1 MKKAKL
7 IVISGPSGVGKGT
20 IIKNLLKSEKH
31 KLAISMT
38 TRPIREG
45 EKHGVHY
52 YFVTKNEFIENI
64 KNNNFI
70 EYAEV
75 YKGIYYGTLKS
86 EVERTLKNNINVIL
100 EIDIE
105 GALNIKKIYKDAILI
120 FIEPPSIE
128 ELEKRLRERKT
139 EQEDKIIERINKAHY
154 ELKMKDKYDYIVIND
169 NVEKATKEIENI
181 IENETKEKVKWLW
194 S

>member
-105 GALNIKKIYKDAILI
+105 GALYIKKIYKDAILI

>member
-20 IIKNLLKSEKH
+20 IIKKLLKSEKH

-86 EVERTLKNNINVIL
+86 EVERTLKNNTNVIL

>member
-20 IIKNLLKSEKH
+20 IIKNLLKNKDH
-31 KLAISMT
+31 ALAISMT
-38 TRPIREG
+38 TRPKREG

-52 YFVTKNEFIENI
+52 YFVTKEEFIENI
-64 KNNNFI
+64 KNNNFV

-75 YKGIYYGTLKS
+75 YKDIYYGTLKS
-86 EVERTLKNNINVIL
+86 EIERILKNNINVIL

-105 GALNIKKIYKDAILI
+105 GALNIKKMYHDAILI

-154 ELKMKDKYDYIVIND
+154 ELKMKNKYDYVVVND
-169 NVEKATKEIENI
+169 DIEKATAKVEKI
-181 IENETKEKVKWLW
+181 IENETKEKVK
-194 S
+194 

>member
-38 TRPIREG
+38 TRPIRDG
-45 EKHGVHY
+45 EKNGIDY
-52 YFVTKNEFIENI
+52 YFVSKNEFKKNI
-64 KNNNFI
+64 KNNSFV

-75 YKGIYYGTLKS
+75 YKDIYYGTLKS
-86 EVERTLKNNINVIL
+86 EVEKILKNNTNVIL

-105 GALNIKKIYKDAILI
+105 GALNIKKIYKDAVLI
-120 FIEPPSIE
+120 FI
-128 ELEKRLRERKT
+128 
-139 EQEDKIIERINKAHY
+139 
-154 ELKMKDKYDYIVIND
+154 
-169 NVEKATKEIENI
+169 
-181 IENETKEKVKWLW
+181 
-194 S
+194 

>member
-20 IIKNLLKSEKH
+20 IIKKLLKSEKH

>member
-38 TRPIREG
+38 TRPIRDG
-45 EKHGVHY
+45 EKNGIDY
-52 YFVTKNEFIENI
+52 YFVSKNEFKKNI
-64 KNNNFI
+64 KNNSFV

-75 YKGIYYGTLKS
+75 YKDIYYGTLKS
-86 EVERTLKNNINVIL
+86 EVEKILKNNTNVIL

-105 GALNIKKIYKDAILI
+105 GALNIKKIYKDAVLI

-139 EQEDKIIERINKAHY
+139 EQEEKIIERINKAHD

-169 NVEKATKEIENI
+169 NIKNTTKKIKKI
-181 IENETKEKVKWLW
+181 IKNETKRG
-194 S
+194 

>member
-181 IENETKEKVKWLW
+181 IENETKEKVK
-194 S
+194 